1 MIPRFNLNGDL
12 YAYTLALY
20 STKMLQGASI
30 LVTRVEFQLQDI
42 IDNFISQ
49 KLHDFS
55 VHQFIFLCMWLYTPI
70 VYNKI
75 L

>member
-1 MIPRFNLNGDL
+1 MIPHFHLNEDL
-12 YAYTLALY
+12 YAYTLALH

-30 LVTRVEFQLQDI
+30 LVTGVEFQFQDI
-42 IDNFISQ
+42 TDYFISQ

-55 VHQFIFLCMWLYTPI
+55 VHQFILLC
-70 VYNKI
+70 VCDHI